1 MFQNKERKKVKM
13 PLIEAFVKIS
23 NDYYGNAAS
32 PHHFFKRFH
41 SKVPLILFKIPNG
54 THGQNANAKF
64 LFISYSVNFWQT
76 ENRIFLANHS
86 FLLNEMKSFYSYLVI
101 SVVHFFFSF
110 KRNNS
115 HDHTQTQTHTQKMCS
130 RFNSIRFAFFV
141 VMHCLHLYLDC
152 FIFIRAVLLQSC
164 KKYSIP
170 HSSAWRGVRV
180 CLQRRAVTNVY
191 ICDCTD
197 ELAKNYLV
205 CDVIGAFFQNSF
217 RIVSISCIDFVIAF
231 IESEK

>member
-1 MFQNKERKKVKM
+1 MEKQHRR
-13 PLIEAFVKIS
+13 II
-23 NDYYGNAAS
+23 
-32 PHHFFKRFH
+32 FKRFH
-41 SKVPLILFKIPNG
+41 SKVPYLFKIPNG
-54 THGQNANAKF
+54 THSRNANAKF

-76 ENRIFLANHS
+76 EIRIFLANHS

-115 HDHTQTQTHTQKMCS
+115 HDHTHTRKKCAHVLIQ
-130 RFNSIRFAFFV
+130 F
-141 VMHCLHLYLDC
+141 
-152 FIFIRAVLLQSC
+152 VLLFSLLC
-164 KKYSIP
+164 IVYIYIWIVSYSYERCFCNRAKNIQFRILV
-170 HSSAWRGVRV
+170 RGVRV

-191 ICDCTD
+191 ICVCTD

>member
-1 MFQNKERKKVKM
+1 MQTPNFYLFHILLTFDKQK
-13 PLIEAFVKIS
+13 IAF
-23 NDYYGNAAS
+23 
-32 PHHFFKRFH
+32 
-41 SKVPLILFKIPNG
+41 
-54 THGQNANAKF
+54 
-64 LFISYSVNFWQT
+64 FWQT
-76 ENRIFLANHS
+76 IHFCSMKWKVFIVVFVWPFL
-86 FLLNEMKSFYSYLVI
+86 FLF
-101 SVVHFFFSF
+101 
-110 KRNNS
+110 
-115 HDHTQTQTHTQKMCS
+115 QTEQFTWPYTHTQKMCS

-170 HSSAWRGVRV
+170 HSGAWRGVRV

-191 ICDCTD
+191 ICVCTD

-231 IESEK
+231 IESEKWANNSSICLISWLYAPLYIHDTHVCVRFWLIKLDWFDAAN